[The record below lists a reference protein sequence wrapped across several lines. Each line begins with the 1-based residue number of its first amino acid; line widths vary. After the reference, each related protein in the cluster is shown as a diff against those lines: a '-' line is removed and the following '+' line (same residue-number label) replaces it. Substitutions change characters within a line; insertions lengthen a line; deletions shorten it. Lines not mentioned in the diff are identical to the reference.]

1 MSKTFAPQA
10 ASLVAAVLLTLAT
23 VSGMNALALN
33 AYRGASA
40 EQLQQ
45 TPMAS
50 AQHVTIAARRT
61 A

>member
-1 MSKTFAPQA
+1 MSKTFATQA

-23 VSGMNALALN
+23 VSSMNALALN
-33 AYRGASA
+33 AYRSASA
-40 EQLQQ
+40 EQLQS

-50 AQHVTIAARRT
+50 AQHVTVSAHRT